1 MLLRAT
7 IRRRAAVLAVALLG
21 VCGPL
26 SYTACRSSD
35 GATASAPDSGAP
47 DVVAVKPGDAA
58 IRDAFVSDAALP
70 PERWERIPGLPDRC
84 GERVARAPNEA
95 VPPLSF
101 TPCASGR
108 AGCTHLRA
116 EWNPSP
122 EGGLYGY
129 ETEAMRRVG
138 GEVYFTYLRA
148 ERDGSNVKR
157 SFEVVERAGGD
168 RLAAIGHA
176 PHVTGDDCV
185 PTLSVSEY
193 GVALQFMGIPD
204 LYVVSVA
211 QAPTRW
217 PFETT
222 TLPVTAIDP
231 KNGGVV
237 MEAFGSTGVA
247 YYRNEGTSSLY
258 DFRTKQA
265 KTVTVDGFAWTPW
278 GEGALTFGSDGSSAL
293 PTNIGYLAPD
303 GTLTKLVDP
312 GPGRLVAAMAV
323 DRGVTPNQ
331 LVWIEG
337 ADAGFGLSSSEI
349 WTGPL
354 GTTPGAVP
362 RRLVAKTPRAH
373 GILKPIAA
381 DRGRMVML
389 EGRSSARV
397 VRLSDGRG
405 WRIDAEPGEGIP
417 DVLGFDDDNVWVSIV
432 EDDPAF
438 SNLGSGNGILRLRLD
453 SLGEPSLPNG
463 L

>member
-1 MLLRAT
+1 MLPRAT

-21 VCGPL
+21 VCGPP

-95 VPPLSF
+95 IPPLVF
-101 TPCASGR
+101 APCTSGRSGCTRMMADWNRSGGIGGYEAEPMRRLASG
-108 AGCTHLRA
+108 
-116 EWNPSP
+116 
-122 EGGLYGY
+122 
-129 ETEAMRRVG
+129 
-138 GEVYFTYLRA
+138 VYFTYSRDEKPSSKTSIASLVVQRA
-148 ERDGSNVKR
+148 SGERVFAIALAPNV
-157 SFEVVERAGGD
+157 S
-168 RLAAIGHA
+168 
-176 PHVTGDDCV
+176 GDDCV
-185 PTLSVSEY
+185 LRGAVSDY
-193 GVALQFMGIPD
+193 GVAVQALGIEGEYDVGVAASPD
-204 LYVVSVA
+204 YQSLALTKLPFSV
-211 QAPTRW
+211 
-217 PFETT
+217 
-222 TLPVTAIDP
+222 LDP

-362 RRLVAKTPRAH
+362 RRLVAKTPRGH
-373 GILKPIAA
+373 GMLKPIAA

-417 DVLGFDDDNVWVSIV
+417 DVIGFDDDNVWVSIV

-438 SNLGSGNGILRLRLD
+438 SNLGFGNGILRLRLD